1 MSGHAV
7 FPSWTFRDRDQM
19 CGWCV
24 RGPARMSRADLLH
37 QRPNRRAWTGLPPRP
52 GDASRSESQM
62 QSEATTAD
70 EQPPA
75 EPGPVVPRRRSER
88 REKTLQAALRKRAA
102 GVPTYTVPEAAVLL
116 SVSQEH
122 LYRLIKSDAF
132 PAVDMRRRLDQGRY
146 IVPAQAVEA
155 MLDAATANGALVS
168 AAAYR
173 TVGGA
178 A

>member
-1 MSGHAV
+1 MQ
-7 FPSWTFRDRDQM
+7 DQ
-19 CGWCV
+19 
-24 RGPARMSRADLLH
+24 
-37 QRPNRRAWTGLPPRP
+37 
-52 GDASRSESQM
+52 
-62 QSEATTAD
+62 ATTVGGN
-70 EQPPA
+70 QPPV
-75 EPGPVVPRRRSER
+75 ESGVVRARWRSAR
-88 REKTLQAALRKRAA
+88 REVTLQAALRKRAA
-102 GVPTYTVPEAAVLL
+102 GVPTYTVPEAAALL